1 MFSFQ
6 YSPNRSSRIL
16 DVEIDPRQSAP
27 GLWDAD
33 CRIYEQLAGGRK
45 LLGAGFALRGIV
57 AGSEDECLDEVEMR
71 IADDIEHDRP
81 IKW

>member
-27 GLWDAD
+27 GIWDAD
-33 CRIYEQLAGGRK
+33 CRIYEHVADGRR
-45 LLGAGFALRGIV
+45 LLSPEFSLRGI
-57 AGSEDECLDEVEMR
+57 AAKSEDECLDEVESR

-81 IKW
+81 GKW